1 MLKRHGRA
9 EIERFVIAIDAAIEE
24 PTAVLVIGGAA
35 AIIHYGAESPTHDID
50 TFQRIS
56 PALQR
61 AAAVASEQTGL
72 EIPVSFAAV
81 ADAPYNFED
90 RLERVTE
97 LGLKNLDIYVPERHD
112 LALMKTIRGYEHDI
126 AVIAELHRKQPFDL
140 DTLKTRLR
148 DEMSHVI
155 KDPRSLRINFVLV
168 VDRLFGKS
176 TAGLVRDELE
186 WQGRRGKDRGPTR

>member
-1 MLKRHGRA
+1 MFKRHGRA
-9 EIERFVIAIDAAIEE
+9 NIERFVAALDAAIEE

-50 TFQRIS
+50 TFQRLS
-56 PALQR
+56 PALER
-61 AAAVASEQTGL
+61 AAAVAGARTGL
-72 EIPVSFAAV
+72 DIPVSFAAV

-126 AVIAELHRKQPFDL
+126 EVIAELHRKRPFDL
-140 DTLKTRLR
+140 DILKTRLR

-168 VDRLFGKS
+168 VDRLFGTS

-186 WQGRRGKDRGPTR
+186 WQARRGKDRGPAR